1 MINVIDG
8 RGKDINWITGKLNR
22 RSQLTL
28 EEEKISEVLDGG
40 GKWRPGVD

>member
-22 RSQLTL
+22 RSSAYTGRRKTRGQ
-28 EEEKISEVLDGG
+28 
-40 GKWRPGVD
+40 